1 MKAPLHLKRKLLAS
15 AIATTVVA
23 IGAAPTTAWSQSA
36 YATLRG
42 KASPGATVT
51 AFNPATGT
59 TRRTTASGDGS
70 YTLTGL
76 PAGTYQVDAGP
87 GTQQNVT
94 LTVASTFTL
103 NFGAP
108 TGSAS
113 TAASAA
119 NATNLG
125 GVTVSATTLQEVKTS
140 EVGATVSLHQIDTT
154 PQITRNLLE
163 FADAVPGMAFSTENG
178 KTSIKAMQIGRA
190 HV

>member
-1 MKAPLHLKRKLLAS
+1 MKAPLQLKKKLLAS
-15 AIATTVVA
+15 VIATSVVA

-42 KASPGATVT
+42 RAGAGATVT

-59 TRRTTASGDGS
+59 ARRTTASNDGS

-108 TGSAS
+108 T
-113 TAASAA
+113 TAAP
-119 NATNLG
+119 
-125 GVTVSATTLQEVKTS
+125 TV
-140 EVGATVSLHQIDTT
+140 
-154 PQITRNLLE
+154 
-163 FADAVPGMAFSTENG
+163 
-178 KTSIKAMQIGRA
+178 
-190 HV
+190 